1 MTYGSWDMEC
11 DRQIFLSFCT
21 VDTENQNFKKMK
33 KTRQDIIIL
42 QMCTIS
48 DSDKMYGSWD
58 TECKGQNFLS
68 FWTVFLPF
76 YHPLFKTQKIKIL
89 KN

>member
-1 MTYGSWDMEC
+1 MEC

-21 VDTENQNFKKMK
+21 VDPENQNFKKMK

-48 DSDKMYGSWD
+48 DSDKMYGS
-58 TECKGQNFLS
+58 
-68 FWTVFLPF
+68 
-76 YHPLFKTQKIKIL
+76 
-89 KN
+89 